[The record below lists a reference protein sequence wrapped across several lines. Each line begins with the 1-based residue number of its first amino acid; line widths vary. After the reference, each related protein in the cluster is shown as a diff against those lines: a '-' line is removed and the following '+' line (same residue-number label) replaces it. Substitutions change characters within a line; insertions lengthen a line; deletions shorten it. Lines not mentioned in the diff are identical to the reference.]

1 MCYEWNYKSE
11 IEIFLSLILGQPAAI
26 DRAITY
32 IKLDFIGVKYM
43 EQFKDKSSQEF
54 KTMAHHIEQEV
65 RNGAFF
71 LSCQNFKYNENV
83 I

>member
-54 KTMAHHIEQEV
+54 KTMAGDIEQGV
-65 RNGAFF
+65 RNF
-71 LSCQNFKYNENV
+71 LSC
-83 I
+83 

>member
-11 IEIFLSLILGQPAAI
+11 IEIFLSLILGPPAAI
-26 DRAITY
+26 DKAITY

-54 KTMAHHIEQEV
+54 KTMAGDIEQEV
-65 RNGAFF
+65 RNF
-71 LSCQNFKYNENV
+71 LSY
-83 I
+83 